1 MQNGN
6 NNNYNKTD
14 YDQIQDEQLR
24 ELMATQQDIWRV
36 FRIMAEFVEGF
47 TMMSRQKKLVS
58 IFGSAR
64 VKPGSQYYEL
74 ARAVAKELVKR
85 GFNVLTGGGPGVME
99 AGNRGAQ
106 EQGGESV
113 GVAIEL
119 PREEQPNP
127 YIDKGRLQIFRHFF
141 VRKVMFVKYAHGFVV
156 LPGGFGT
163 LDEFFEALTLIQT
176 KKTAQFPIIL
186 IGKEYWS
193 GLLQWI
199 EEKVVAEG
207 MISEQDL
214 KLFHITDDPAEA
226 AQIIAEFYEKRFIF
240 TNF

>member
-6 NNNYNKTD
+6 GNFVKSE

-24 ELMATQQDIWRV
+24 DLMTTQQDIWRV

-47 TMMSRQKKLVS
+47 TMMSRQRKLVS

-64 VKPGSQYYEL
+64 VAPGSKYYEL
-74 ARAVAKELVKR
+74 ARTVAKELVKR

-99 AGNRGAQ
+99 AANRGAQ

-127 YIDKGRLQIFRHFF
+127 YIDRGRLQIFRHFF
-141 VRKVMFVKYAHGFVV
+141 VRKVMFVKYAHGFIV

-186 IGKEYWS
+186 IGTEYWN

-199 EEKVVAEG
+199 KEKVLAEG
-207 MISEQDL
+207 MISERDMT
-214 KLFHITDDPAEA
+214 LFHITDDPAEA
-226 AQIIAEFYEKRFIF
+226 AKIIAEFYEKRFVF